1 MERRNEKVPSF
12 DLKYFSIAATTAESL
27 LWLSECSVAGDGG
40 GDSIKFKTGANFKLH
55 FRICHWAEHV
65 IPQSAAIRKILD

>member
-1 MERRNEKVPSF
+1 MKKFPSF
-12 DLKYFSIAATTAESL
+12 DLKYFSIAATAESL
-27 LWLSECSVAGDGG
+27 LLLSEGPAAGGGG
-40 GDSIKFKTGANFKLH
+40 GDSIKFETGTNFKLH